1 MNRIALLIGKQ
12 AWCRRATEPAQQCS
26 RPGEALKTVDFEVL
40 KPAQSTTGAGMLIA
54 ISALLCSV
62 PSFAF
67 LTAAH

>member
-1 MNRIALLIGKQ
+1 LANKPGVGALQNPLNNVRV
-12 AWCRRATEPAQQCS
+12 A
-26 RPGEALKTVDFEVL
+26 GEALKTVDFEVL

>member
-1 MNRIALLIGKQ
+1 LANKPDVGALQ
-12 AWCRRATEPAQQCS
+12 NPHNNVRVA
-26 RPGEALKTVDFEVL
+26 GEALKTVDFEVL